1 VLRPLTAAEAYLE
14 EADQLL
20 DRGDAVQA
28 SEKYY
33 KAVEEAVKEL
43 AIRHRIRSL
52 AGLKHDR

>member
-52 AGLKHDR
+52 QA